1 MMVPCGILEQGLI
14 LIGEADGGT
23 VYYNGIGREDA
34 ASNGQ

>member
-1 MMVPCGILEQGLI
+1 MTVPSGILEQGLI

-23 VYYNGIGREDA
+23 DYYNGIGREDE